1 MARRRLA
8 ALLLVPLLATGCGAV
23 ADAPPDMSAEEAS
36 PPLIAENAAARSVT
50 SITVPA
56 LTQDGFE
63 RRANLI
69 SMRVRNLSCQGVSTG
84 SGWALNGS
92 TLVTNRH
99 VVAGAD
105 QLEVEAGDGRSYT
118 VRAAQAGV
126 LGDIAFVEVAETL
139 PVVADVDDTVG
150 PGDEVAAVGYPG
162 GGPFT
167 ITRGVVVDAVDGTAF
182 GVPDQVLRVTARVQ
196 PGNSGGPLLDS
207 RGRVVGVVYAIETA
221 TGLGLAMPM
230 TTVDNLVSSGGFEAV
245 PPCGSN

>member
-1 MARRRLA
+1 MRR
-8 ALLLVPLLATGCGAV
+8 ALVTLCLVPLVAAGCGGV
-23 ADAPPDMSAEEAS
+23 LADAPPAES
-36 PPLIAENAAARSVT
+36 PEEMAPTLVAENAAAKSVT
-50 SITVPA
+50 SITIPT

-84 SGWALNGS
+84 SGWALDEH

-105 QLEVEAGDGRSYT
+105 ELEVEAGDGRSYT
-118 VRAAQAGV
+118 VRAAKAGV

-139 PVVADVDDTVG
+139 PVVADLDRTIGDGDD
-150 PGDEVAAVGYPG
+150 VAAVGYPQ

-167 ITRGVVVDAVDGTAF
+167 IAHGVVVDAVDGTPF
-182 GVPDQVLRVTARVQ
+182 GVPDQVLRVSAKVQ

-207 RGRVVGVVYAIETA
+207 RGRVVGVVYAIEIA

-230 TTVDNLVSSGGFEAV
+230 TTVDNLVTSGFEGV
-245 PPCGSN
+245 PACGSE

>member
-1 MARRRLA
+1 M
-8 ALLLVPLLATGCGAV
+8 
-23 ADAPPDMSAEEAS
+23 ADAPPSGSAEEAA
-36 PPLIAENAAARSVT
+36 PALVAESAAAKSVT
-50 SITVPA
+50 SITIPT

-84 SGWALNGS
+84 SGWALNRT

-105 QLEVEAGDGRSYT
+105 RLEVEAGDGRSYT

-126 LGDIAFVEVAETL
+126 LGDIAFVDVAETL
-139 PVVADVDDTVG
+139 PVTADVHHTVG
-150 PGDEVAAVGYPG
+150 QGDEVAAVGYPQ

-167 ITRGVVVDAVDGTAF
+167 ITRGVVIDVVDGSAF
-182 GVPDQVLRVTARVQ
+182 GVPDQVLRVSARVQ

-230 TTVDNLVSSGGFEAV
+230 TTVDNLVQSGGFEGV
-245 PPCGSN
+245 PPCGSQ